1 MPVAI
6 VVLACRN
13 TEGVRKAMAVNMKVA
28 MEWILH

>member
-6 VVLACRN
+6 VVLVYRN
-13 TEGVRKAMAVNMKVA
+13 TEVVRKAMEVNMKVA